1 MEIIK
6 ILKYPLILLIRD
18 EWMLAFQVKEKN
30 YETSQT
36 ELSCEYLY
44 RQYTQLF
51 LILFLFLILNKGFVF
66 SV

>member
-44 RQYTQLF
+44 RQYTTTLF
-51 LILFLFLILNKGFVF
+51 DSIFV
-66 SV
+66 SHSE